1 MSHVMNMQS
10 TGLDQPTLERI
21 EAVPE
26 SKIPTIISSLEC
38 RFNNRITRDPRALHI
53 LFDYMGV
60 GSRGYLLGWVLAL
73 QLIGESLPEDLA

>member
-1 MSHVMNMQS
+1 MNTLS

-26 SKIPTIISSLEC
+26 SKIPFIISALEH
-38 RFNNRITRDPRALHI
+38 RFNDRVTRNPKALHI

-60 GSRGYLLGWVLAL
+60 GTRGYLLGWVLAL
-73 QLIGESLPEDLA
+73 KAIGEFLPSDLA